1 MSFTQ
6 YNAFIKGDD
15 HLNERIKAIRK
26 EKKLTQSEFG
36 AIIGVKGNTIT
47 NYESGNR
54 APSDA
59 VIFSICREFNVNESW
74 LRTGEGKMF
83 REDERPIYTQL
94 AEQYHLSDAGE
105 RVIRTFCELPDEHRR
120 IIEQFILSA
129 ASNIQPNELAQVEQ
143 EYQEHEKTLNTKN
156 TSDGAS
162 KTG

>member
-1 MSFTQ
+1 
-6 YNAFIKGDD
+6 
-15 HLNERIKAIRK
+15 
-26 EKKLTQSEFG
+26 
-36 AIIGVKGNTIT
+36 
-47 NYESGNR
+47 
-54 APSDA
+54 
-59 VIFSICREFNVNESW
+59 
-74 LRTGEGKMF
+74 MF

-105 RVIRTFCELPDEHRR
+105 RLIRTFCELPDEHRR

-156 TSDGAS
+156 TSDGVS